1 MKPFE
6 ELVNN
11 ENSAFEI
18 LKEWLAGADT
28 QNQLLPASEE
38 NRRTLYKVQ
47 ASTSSLLGA
56 LAYETG
62 GILIDHGWLRI
73 LGSGSKGIPRTLVDL
88 NHNDYGYLI
97 FADDAAGGFYAV
109 NQGSLGKDIGNV
121 YFLAPD
127 YNEWDPLEIDLEVFV
142 QLVLSEDIDEF
153 YEGLRWSTWKTDI
166 QNLKANECFGF
177 YPFLWTEQGDI
188 EESQRKPMQV
198 KEAFNLKI
206 APFAG

>member
-6 ELVNN
+6 ELINN
-11 ENSAFEI
+11 DHFAFET
-18 LKEWLAGADT
+18 LKEWLESAETDSE
-28 QNQLLPASEE
+28 LLPPSEA
-38 NRRTLYKVQ
+38 NRRILYKTQ
-47 ASTSSLLGA
+47 ASTASLLGA

-62 GILIDHGWLRI
+62 GLLIDNGWLRI
-73 LGSGSKGIPRTLVDL
+73 LGSGSKKLPRTLVDL
-88 NHNDYGYLI
+88 NCKDYGYLI
-97 FADDAAGGFYAV
+97 FADDAAGGFYAI
-109 NQGSLGKDIGNV
+109 NQGSLGKDIGNI

-127 YNEWDPLEIDLEVFV
+127 YNEWDPLEIELEVFIK
-142 QLVLSEDIDEF
+142 LVLSEDIEEF

-166 QNLKANECFGF
+166 KELKANECFGF